1 MMGAPVGDIGSE
13 SGILRQLQ
21 RSAKS
26 KIVFWSLLAAS
37 VSSCAAGELLPTD
50 DAATSIA
57 PSAPTKG
64 PHHSELP
71 PAAEAGAE
79 SPEAVDGGTSTPS
92 PAPST
97 PKEAG
102 APTIEKGAA
111 PAVDAHSN
119 VPPPPPPHDS
129 LDTCPGKQLPLST
142 STPSISVTASTS
154 PLTNDYRATACSP
167 LAGGNDAV
175 YRFAAPGSGHA
186 KITLQP
192 NGYAGLLYVRR
203 GDCENGTE
211 VGCANPGLLNL
222 PATIDLEVAVGAV
235 YYVIADQEVG
245 LTQGIF
251 ILTID
256 YQGNP

>member
-1 MMGAPVGDIGSE
+1 MRCASAEDALS
-13 SGILRQLQ
+13 SGQIWLGNW
-21 RSAKS
+21 RSAETR
-26 KIVFWSLLAAS
+26 IMFWSLLAAS

-57 PSAPTKG
+57 PSTSTRG
-64 PHHSELP
+64 LHHSALP
-71 PAAEAGAE
+71 PAATDGGALSPEEVEGGTSARSLAPSTTREAGASATE
-79 SPEAVDGGTSTPS
+79 
-92 PAPST
+92 
-97 PKEAG
+97 G
-102 APTIEKGAA
+102 AAA
-111 PAVDAHSN
+111 PAVDANST
-119 VPPPPPPHDS
+119 VTPPPPPHDS

-142 STPSISVTASTS
+142 STPSVSVTASTS
-154 PLTNDYRATACSP
+154 PLTNDYRAACSP

-175 YRFAAPGSGHA
+175 YRFVAPGSGQV

-203 GDCENGTE
+203 GDCENGAE

-222 PATIDLEVAVGAV
+222 PAAVDLEVAAGAV

-251 ILTID
+251 VLTID